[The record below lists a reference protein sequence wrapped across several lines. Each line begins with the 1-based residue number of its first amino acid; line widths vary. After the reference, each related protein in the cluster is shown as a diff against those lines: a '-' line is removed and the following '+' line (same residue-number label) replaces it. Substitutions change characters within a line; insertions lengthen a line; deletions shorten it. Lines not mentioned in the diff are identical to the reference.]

1 MAAPVALGFGKNR
14 PPLVGNRVYRQA
26 VRGHRSLR
34 HRLRGRRGEPPHRNA
49 EESGVGGVGE
59 AISGPQE
66 GHQGGAMGEEAVSSS
81 WPLAVEVG
89 DEARRR

>member
-1 MAAPVALGFGKNR
+1 LSAIESTVSPS
-14 PPLVGNRVYRQA
+14 A
-26 VRGHRSLR
+26 VIGVSATASVDGEENHRT
-34 HRLRGRRGEPPHRNA
+34 GTRR
-49 EESGVGGVGE
+49 GVGGVGE

-66 GHQGGAMGEEAVSSS
+66 GQQGGAMGEEAVSSS